1 MGDII
6 LDELIL
12 KSIEKELSRIKNTCG
27 NPLNNV
33 IKFLESE
40 KSRRIKAL
48 ESNNFCD
55 NITIQKNINKI
66 DKCLDIIKE
75 D

>member
-1 MGDII
+1 MS
-6 LDELIL
+6 
-12 KSIEKELSRIKNTCG
+12 KYS

-33 IKFLESE
+33 IKLLESE

-48 ESNNFCD
+48 ASNNFCD
-55 NITIQKNINKI
+55 NITIQKNINKLN
-66 DKCLDIIKE
+66 KCIDIIKE